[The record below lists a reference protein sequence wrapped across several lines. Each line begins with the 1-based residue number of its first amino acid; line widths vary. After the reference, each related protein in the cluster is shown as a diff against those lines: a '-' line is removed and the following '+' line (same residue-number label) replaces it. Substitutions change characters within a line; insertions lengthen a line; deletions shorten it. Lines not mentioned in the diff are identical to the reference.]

1 MHTLGTDALVLFNV
15 LLAVYFVVGNGGY
28 TVLMLTSLA
37 TVWIHKRRHTY
48 EALHQLRESPVTPP
62 VTIIMPAWNEQET
75 IVEAVRSALHT
86 DYPGIQVSVV
96 DDGSSDDTLERLI
109 TAFELTP
116 ANLIVR
122 PVLDTH
128 PLRGL
133 YRSSAVPNLLVISK
147 ENGGKPDALNAGLN
161 TCRTPYFCT
170 LDADCILE
178 RDAILRLARVIV
190 SSPTHIAASGGMVR
204 PLNGCTVVS
213 GKVTKV
219 NLPHTGL
226 ERFQVIEYL
235 RTFLF
240 GRTGW
245 SRLAGT
251 LIISGAF
258 ALFHR
263 ETVVEAG
270 GFNQETVTEDMELV
284 VRLRRWAVEHGRIL
298 RTAFS
303 SDAVCWV
310 LCPDTLRM
318 LGRQRRRWQL
328 GLCQTLW
335 KNRSAFFDPDFGSF
349 GCLSLPFHALVE
361 GLGAVVEAVGYMIIP
376 LMAWLRPGR
385 LTFLLPLVLFS
396 LAYSALISAAA
407 VALEELTHRRYQGA
421 RQLATLLFYALIE
434 NFGYRQLLLLY
445 RFTGVLHFLR
455 GFRTWEKVVH
465 AAPAEWVAERSRV
478 QP

>member
-1 MHTLGTDALVLFNV
+1 MHALGTHALVLFNV
-15 LLAVYFVVGNGGY
+15 LLAVYFLAGNGGY
-28 TVLMLTSLA
+28 TLLALTSLGS
-37 TVWIHKRRHTY
+37 VWIHNRRHTY
-48 EALHQLRESPVTPP
+48 EALQQLRESPVTPP
-62 VTIIMPAWNEQET
+62 VTVIMPAWNEQEI

-86 DYPGIQVSVV
+86 DYPGIQITVV
-96 DDGSSDDTLERLI
+96 DDGSSDETLERLVA
-109 TAFELTP
+109 AFELAP

-122 PVLDTH
+122 PVLNTR

-133 YRSSAVPNLLVISK
+133 YLSSALPNLLVISK

-178 RDAILRLARVIV
+178 HDAILRLMRPIV
-190 SSPTHIAASGGMVR
+190 SSHIPIVASGGMVR
-204 PLNGCTVVS
+204 PLNGCTVVD
-213 GKVTKV
+213 GRVTKV
-219 NLPHTGL
+219 NLPRTAL
-226 ERFQVIEYL
+226 ERFQVVEYL

-245 SRLAGT
+245 SRLGGT

-270 GFNQETVTEDMELV
+270 GFSRDTVTEDMELV
-284 VRLRRWAVEHGRIL
+284 VRVRRWAVEHGRIL

-303 SDAVCWV
+303 SYPVCWV
-310 LCPDTLRM
+310 LSPDSVRM

-335 KNRSAFFDPDFGSF
+335 KNRKLFFDPAFGRF
-349 GCLSLPFHALVE
+349 GWLSLPFHALIE
-361 GLGAVVEAVGYMIIP
+361 ALGAVVESAGYMIIP
-376 LMAWLRPGR
+376 LAAWLSPGWLR
-385 LTFLLPLVLFS
+385 LLLPLVLLS
-396 LAYSALISAAA
+396 LAYSALMSVTA
-407 VALEELTHRRYQGA
+407 VALEELTHQRYEGA
-421 RQLATLLFYALIE
+421 WQLATLLFYALAE

-445 RFTGVLHFLR
+445 RFAGVMRFLR

-465 AAPAEWVAERSRV
+465 VPPAEWASGRARAQS
-478 QP
+478 

>member
-1 MHTLGTDALVLFNV
+1 MHTFATDTLVLFNA
-15 LLAVYFVVGNGGY
+15 LLAVYFVAGNGGY
-28 TVLMLTSLA
+28 TMLMLSSLA
-37 TVWIHKRRHTY
+37 SVWIHKRRHTH
-48 EALHQLRESPVTPP
+48 EALQQLRESPVTPP
-62 VTIIMPAWNEQET
+62 VTIIMPAWNEQEI

-86 DYPGIQVSVV
+86 DYPGIQVAVV
-96 DDGSSDDTLERLI
+96 DDGSSDETLERLVA
-109 TAFELTP
+109 AFELTP

-122 PVLDTH
+122 PVLNTR
-128 PLRGL
+128 PLREL
-133 YRSSAVPNLLVISK
+133 YISSAFPNLLVISK

-178 RDAILRLARVIV
+178 RDAILRLMRPIV
-190 SSPTHIAASGGMVR
+190 SSPIHIAASGGMVR

-219 NLPHTGL
+219 NLPRNGL

-270 GFNQETVTEDMELV
+270 GFNRETVTEDMELV
-284 VRLRRWAVEHGRIL
+284 VRLRRWAVEHRRVL

-303 SDAVCWV
+303 SDPVCWV
-310 LCPDTLRM
+310 LCPNTLRM

-335 KNRSAFFDPDFGSF
+335 KNRALFFDPDFGTF
-349 GCLSLPFHALVE
+349 GWLSLPFHALIE
-361 GLGAVVEAVGYMIIP
+361 GLGAVVESVGYMVIP
-376 LMAWLRPGR
+376 LVAWLSPAR
-385 LTFLLPLVLFS
+385 LDFLLPLVLFS

-445 RFTGVLHFLR
+445 RFAGMVRFLR
-455 GFRTWEKVVH
+455 GFHTWEKVVH
-465 AAPAEWVAERSRV
+465 VPPAEWVSAGARAR
-478 QP
+478 P

>member
-1 MHTLGTDALVLFNV
+1 MHSLGTHALIFFNV
-15 LLAVYFVVGNGGY
+15 LLAVYFVAGNGGY
-28 TVLMLTSLA
+28 TVLMLTSLGS
-37 TVWIHKRRHTY
+37 VWLHKRRHSY
-48 EALHQLRESPVTPP
+48 EALQQLRESSVTPP
-62 VTIIMPAWNEQET
+62 VTIIMPAWNEQEV
-75 IVEAVRSALHT
+75 IVEAVRSALIT
-86 DYPGIQVSVV
+86 DYPGVQVSVV
-96 DDGSSDDTLERLI
+96 DDGSSDETLERLVA
-109 TAFELTP
+109 AFELTP
-116 ANLIVR
+116 ASLIVR
-122 PVLDTH
+122 CPLRTR

-133 YRSSAVPNLLVISK
+133 YVSRLFPNLLVVSK

-178 RDAILRLARVIV
+178 QDAILRLIRPIV
-190 SSPTHIAASGGMVR
+190 SSSTHIAASGGMVR
-204 PLNGCTVVS
+204 PLNGCTVVR

-219 NLPHTGL
+219 NLPRTGL
-226 ERFQVIEYL
+226 ERFQVVEYL

-245 SRLAGT
+245 SRLGGT

-270 GFNQETVTEDMELV
+270 GFSSNTVTEDMELV
-284 VRLRRWAVEHGRIL
+284 VRLRRWAAEHGRKL

-303 SDAVCWV
+303 SDPVCWV
-310 LCPDTLRM
+310 LCPDSLRM

-335 KNRSAFFDPDFGSF
+335 KNRTLFFDPAFGSF

-361 GLGAVVEAVGYMIIP
+361 GLGAVVESLGYMIIP
-376 LMAWLRPGR
+376 MAAWLSPGW

-396 LAYSALISAAA
+396 LAYSAVISVAA
-407 VALEELTHRRYQGA
+407 VVLEELTHRRYA
-421 RQLATLLFYALIE
+421 SASELAALLFYALTE

-445 RFTGVLHFLR
+445 RFTGVLRFLR
-455 GFRTWEKVVH
+455 GFRMWEKVVH
-465 AAPAEWVAERSRV
+465 VPPREWTKGPAGER
-478 QP
+478 P